1 MSTNHPKTHPQ
12 TVGPTQVAVQSSNP
26 TARLRRAADA
36 AGTRIVDDSNCVVLL
51 VDDQLMVG
59 ETVRRALANEPHIVF
74 HFCSEPGEAVKTA
87 ERIAPTVIL
96 QDLVMPGVEGL
107 TLVREYRALEATRN
121 TPIIVLSTREDPT
134 TKRDAFAVGANDY
147 IVKLPDNIELIA
159 RIRYHSQAYLSRR
172 QRDAAYGALHESQRQ
187 LMAANIELL
196 RLSNLDGLTGLNNRR
211 RFDEYAST
219 EWRRALR
226 ERTPFALL
234 LIDVDQFK
242 PYNDANGH
250 LAGDELLRRIGE
262 TIRNCCRRPE
272 DLPAR
277 YGGDEFAVVLPG
289 IQVNGLEAIGERLR
303 QAVQD
308 LKIEHG
314 SSLAAPYVTLSIG
327 GAVTVP
333 TQADGL
339 LNLVAIADRNMY
351 EAKAKGRNKSIV
363 HEEVGGVAT

>member
-1 MSTNHPKTHPQ
+1 MSTNHPKAHPQ
-12 TVGPTQVAVQSSNP
+12 TVGPTQAAMLPSNP

-36 AGTRIVDDSNCVVLL
+36 AGTTIVDDANCVVFL

-59 ETVRRALANEPHIVF
+59 ETVRRSLANEPNIVF
-74 HFCSEPGEAVKTA
+74 HFCSEPGAAVATA
-87 ERIAPTVIL
+87 GRIAPTVIL

-134 TKRDAFAVGANDY
+134 TKRDAFALGANDY
-147 IVKLPDNIELIA
+147 IVKLPDKIELIA
-159 RIRYHSQAYLSRR
+159 RIRYHSQAYHSRR

-196 RLSNLDGLTGLNNRR
+196 RLSNMDGLTGLNNRR

-226 ERTPFALL
+226 ERAPFGLL

-242 PYNDANGH
+242 PYNDAKGH
-250 LAGDELLRRIGE
+250 LAGDELLRRIAD

-289 IQVNGLEAIGERLR
+289 IQVNAIDAIGERLR
-303 QAVQD
+303 KALQD

-314 SSLAAPYVTLSIG
+314 SSLATPYVTLSVG
-327 GAVTVP
+327 GAVAVP
-333 TQADGL
+333 TTEDGL
-339 LNLVAIADRNMY
+339 HDLIAIADRNLY

-363 HEEVGGVAT
+363 GE

>member
-1 MSTNHPKTHPQ
+1 MSTNHPKTLPP
-12 TVGPTQVAVQSSNP
+12 TVGPTQVAARSNDP

-36 AGTRIVDDSNCVVLL
+36 AGDLRFVDDSNCVVLL
-51 VDDQLMVG
+51 VDDQLMIG
-59 ETVRRALANEPHIVF
+59 EMVRRALASEPTIVF
-74 HFCSEPGEAVKTA
+74 HFCSEPGEAIKTA

-96 QDLVMPGVEGL
+96 QDLVMPGIEGL
-107 TLVREYRALEATRN
+107 SLVREYRALEATRN
-121 TPIIVLSTREDPT
+121 TPIIVLSTREDPK
-134 TKRDAFAVGANDY
+134 TKKDAFAVGANDY
-147 IVKLPDNIELIA
+147 IVKLPDSIELIA

-172 QRDAAYGALHESQRQ
+172 QRDGAYKALHESQRQ

-226 ERTPFALL
+226 ERAPFGLL

-250 LAGDELLRRIGE
+250 LAGDELLRRIGG
-262 TIRNCCRRPE
+262 TIHTSCRRPE

-289 IQVNGLEAIGERLR
+289 VQANALESIGERLR

-308 LKIEHG
+308 LKVERG
-314 SSLAAPYVTLSIG
+314 SSFGAPYVSLSVG

-333 TQADGL
+333 TKEDGL
-339 LNLVAIADRNMY
+339 LDLIAIADKNLY
-351 EAKAKGRNKSIV
+351 EAKTKGRNRCIV
-363 HEEVGGVAT
+363 HE